1 MTYISTIKKRI
12 IEHLDNQSIT
22 KRSFYLKT
30 GIANGTLDKNTGVS
44 EMVIEKYISC
54 YPEINPTWL
63 LTGEGAMFTKNN
75 SLDTSSEPTVSY
87 EKKFKLMTDTDI
99 DDQTIPLYNLEATA
113 GIVELFKDSSHAE
126 VIDTMKIPN
135 LPKCD
140 GALFVT
146 GDSMYPILKSG
157 DIIVYKQ
164 VNDFQYGIFFGEMYL
179 VSIEVDGED
188 YTSVKYIQKSEKGD
202 EFIRLVSH
210 NQHHQPRDF
219 PLHKVRALALVKASV
234 RMNAMS

>member
-1 MTYISTIKKRI
+1 MSVIERMKQIVDSKGIS
-12 IEHLDNQSIT
+12 
-22 KRSFYLKT
+22 KRSFYQTVGLS
-30 GIANGTLDKNTGVS
+30 NGYLDKEREVGHKKMES
-44 EMVIEKYISC
+44 IIYSYPDIS
-54 YPEINPTWL
+54 PAWL
-63 LTGEGAMFTKNN
+63 LTGEGEMYRT
-75 SLDTSSEPTVSY
+75 TSPAQTTNE
-87 EKKFKLMTDTDI
+87 FKLMTDTDI
-99 DDQTIPLYNLEATA
+99 DNQSIPLYNLEATA

-126 VIDTMKIPN
+126 VVDTMKIPN

-202 EFIRLVSH
+202 DFIRLVSH